1 MAGKGLHFKSLLLKK
16 KIFGQFASEQQKRWT
31 EATTHK
37 FEEFQLAYF
46 VQIFQDGRF
55 ALSEVCVEK
64 GSYMC
69 KIDLKYAFFSA
80 PLHKDSQKLVRFLL
94 AENSYDF
101 MCLYFSFGPAPWVFT
116 KLLKASISVFRHF
129 VMRVIIYLED
139 LLILGNS
146 MNKIFIA
153 KESVIFPLQH
163 LSFA

>member
-46 VQIFQDGRF
+46 VQIFQDGSF

-80 PLHKDSQKLVRFLL
+80 PLHKDSQKLVRFLQ

-101 MCLYFSFGPAPWVFT
+101 MCLYFSFGPAP
-116 KLLKASISVFRHF
+116 
-129 VMRVIIYLED
+129 
-139 LLILGNS
+139 
-146 MNKIFIA
+146 
-153 KESVIFPLQH
+153 
-163 LSFA
+163 